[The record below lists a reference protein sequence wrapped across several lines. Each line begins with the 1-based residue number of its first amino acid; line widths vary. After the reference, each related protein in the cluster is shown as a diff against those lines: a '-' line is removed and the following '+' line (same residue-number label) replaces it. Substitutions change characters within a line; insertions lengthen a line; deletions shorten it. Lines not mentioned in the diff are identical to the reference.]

1 MAVFDSG
8 GQRPF
13 FGALGYIL
21 FWQLNMIAQSN
32 IFLRLLLL
40 GVFCILEFLNF
51 FQSGF

>member
-1 MAVFDSG
+1 VLVGALVALVIAVFDSG

-32 IFLRLLLL
+32 IFLGSFFF
-40 GVFCILEFLNF
+40 GVF
-51 FQSGF
+51 

>member
-13 FGALGYIL
+13 FGALGYII

-32 IFLRLLLL
+32 IFLALLLL
-40 GVFCILEFLNF
+40 GVF
-51 FQSGF
+51 